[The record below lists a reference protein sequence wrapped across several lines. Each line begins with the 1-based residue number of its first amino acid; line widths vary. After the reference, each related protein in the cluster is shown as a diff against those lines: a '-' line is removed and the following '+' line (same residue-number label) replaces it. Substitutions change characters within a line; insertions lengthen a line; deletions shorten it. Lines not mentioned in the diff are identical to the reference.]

1 MATMDTPTRIKL
13 AREIAERMAARHG
26 AALRVAGLYGS
37 TVRGDASEW
46 SDLNLLFVYQPGSAP
61 ASRRLLMQGIVVELR
76 MVGEDQLEAE
86 LSGPGADWPLWMG
99 LLETFQPVVGAAELP
114 TRWRELGTAL
124 ERKAFLIGAATHLP
138 GLVFSPYG
146 RLRACGARRSEHD
159 APLIAQTL
167 VFELLYALCLLNRRW
182 LTRSYSAGLA
192 QSFTFPLLP
201 EGYAQL
207 APRLL
212 AAQDLDS
219 LVTDAG
225 ALVAAYWRL
234 LAREMMAVPNYQ
246 QVEQLPLP

>member
-1 MATMDTPTRIKL
+1 MDTPTRMKL
-13 AREIAERMAARHG
+13 AREIAARMAVRHG
-26 AALRVAGLYGS
+26 EALCVGGVYGS
-37 TVRGDASEW
+37 TARGEASAW
-46 SDLNLLFVYQPGSAP
+46 SDLNLLFVHRVGSVL
-61 ASRRLLMQGIVVELR
+61 ASRRLLVQGLVVELR
-76 MVGEDQLEAE
+76 MVAEDQLEAE
-86 LSGPGADWPLWMG
+86 LSGPGSAWPFWMG
-99 LLETFQPVVGAAELP
+99 LLETFQPLVGTPELP
-114 TRWRELGTAL
+114 AHWRALGTSL
-124 ERKAFLIGAATHLP
+124 EREPFLIGAATHLP

-146 RLRACGARRSEHD
+146 RLRACGARRNRDD

-182 LTRSYSAGLA
+182 LTRSYSASLA

-212 AAQDLDS
+212 SAQDLDS

-225 ALVAAYWRL
+225 TLVAAYWRL

-246 QVEQLPLP
+246 QVDQLPLP